1 MLCAYYVLSGYISAA
16 LSTRRKGFKHQTPRL
31 KAPAERKI
39 SEKKKKT
46 QTNKKQKNC
55 KFQIENGLII

>member
-16 LSTRRKGFKHQTPRL
+16 LSTRRKGFKHRTPRL

-39 SEKKKKT
+39 SEKKKKHK
-46 QTNKKQKNC
+46 QTKNKKTVNFK
-55 KFQIENGLII
+55 

>member
-39 SEKKKKT
+39 SKKKT
-46 QTNKKQKNC
+46 QTNKKQK
-55 KFQIENGLII
+55 KL

>member
-16 LSTRRKGFKHQTPRL
+16 LSTRRKGFKHRTPRL

-39 SEKKKKT
+39 SEKKKN
-46 QTNKKQKNC
+46 TNKQKT
-55 KFQIENGLII
+55 KKL